1 MLVCCEEVRQIKM
14 TKTFCDLCGHE
25 ITASIGGFQL
35 VRDRR
40 QHIMPAIV
48 DVCELCHDK
57 IWDCATELKTK
68 RKELHFPID
77 KSTTHR

>member
-1 MLVCCEEVRQIKM
+1 M

-25 ITASIGGFQL
+25 ITAAIGGFQL

-48 DVCELCHDK
+48 DVCESCHDK
-57 IWDCATELKTK
+57 LWNCATELKSGRVLK
-68 RKELHFPID
+68 QSAID
-77 KSTTHR
+77 KTTDHR